1 MSKTAYISELEKF
14 IKLSKD
20 PQWILDL
27 NKKKVC
33 GYNATA
39 FRQFPQYQC
48 DLTLFKDL
56 KELGAGKEEFGCF
69 ENELLYVYLS
79 EKEADLALLH
89 IVPKQSEDY
98 LESVL
103 FKHNIA
109 GVYQTSMDGKLIS
122 CNAAFAEILGYS
134 KEELLGSD
142 GIQLYMQC
150 DDRQSFLEL
159 LQKHTRIKNYENQY
173 LRKDKSVAY
182 CIENAFIK
190 GEGDEALITG
200 TIQDIT
206 DQQLINQKFQRLFQA
221 ATDVV
226 FIIEE
231 DTIVEANRR
240 ANEIFG
246 MANSDLL
253 GLKIWDRLKGLFLFS
268 DSDYELL
275 QHKISHLLEDSDRK
289 RIQLLARRGDAS
301 VFHSEV
307 FMVPFH
313 VGERRFTQ
321 VIVRDISERVLYESS
336 IRESEER
343 FRLMS
348 QAALEGMLIL
358 ENDHIIDCNDQ
369 WVKMMDYR
377 RSEELLGKNIRDF
390 LSDGDLRR
398 IESTFNH
405 KIINKTEIRVQTK
418 EGKTLI
424 LEAMGNEVMYL
435 ESPRSIVLF
444 YDITQRKR
452 TEQALEQSIDR
463 YKNLVENSPNGIF
476 ILNKNKIKYVNL
488 SALNLLEVKEED
500 EVYDEAFSSFFT
512 SIHQVLID
520 NVLNETREGEDLPYQ
535 EFLLLNK
542 QGEEVEVGMK
552 ATLTVYDNQP
562 SIQVTVNNLSTRMQ
576 LLQEQMRAE
585 IAEEINVVLKREI
598 EDHKSTQLQLLQA
611 RNFTRNIIESSIDM
625 IIAFD
630 ENERITEFNS
640 AAQKQ
645 FQYSLNAVE
654 GMSIRML
661 YSKEEDYR
669 LVMKELR
676 EKQFFTGEIKNID
689 AKGNT
694 FTSLLSASVIRNQK
708 GEIEGSMGVS
718 RDITDFK
725 KAEQE
730 LRESEARYRDLFEN
744 ASDFIL
750 NINDEGV
757 LLYANNALKQTL
769 GIDQERS
776 DLNFFDLLKGGRR
789 GFKYGILQ
797 ALSDGTHELI
807 LLSKTGQE
815 ITIQGNCSILYK
827 NGQAHSVR
835 GIFRDITNARLHE
848 KKAREQ
854 TAKMISIFNSTE
866 NLMMWTLD
874 RKGQITSFN
883 ANFHACMN
891 SDFSIEVK
899 RGSNYLKK
907 IRKVLNR
914 EQEKHQISAFD
925 NAFEGRPQQFE
936 LQLITEDGREV
947 WHQIFLNPVY
957 LDDDLD
963 EISCLAYDISDRKEI
978 DKKIRNSLREKEV
991 LLQEVHHR
999 VKNNLQVI
1007 SSILNLQSSF
1017 VEDEKTLEIL
1027 AESQNRIKTMS
1038 YIHETLYQTSDF
1050 SSIGFSEYIETLAR
1064 NLHQS
1069 YSPKGTNVELE
1080 LETAEIILDLDQAI
1094 PCGLI
1099 MNELVSN
1106 ALKYAFKGRTEGVL
1120 SIRIAQN
1127 EKQISLEVK
1136 DNGIGFPEGFEREE
1150 SDSLGLYLV
1159 YALVEQLDAQI
1170 KLSHSNGTCFLIT
1183 FDL

>member
-1 MSKTAYISELEKF
+1 MSKTKRIAELEKF
-14 IKLSKD
+14 IEQSKD
-20 PQWILDL
+20 AQWVLDV
-27 NKKKVC
+27 NEEKIC
-33 GYNATA
+33 AHNAVA
-39 FRQFPQYQC
+39 LRQFPQYQC
-48 DLTLFKDL
+48 ELTLFKLL
-56 KELGAGKEEFGCF
+56 KQFRSDEGQYACF
-69 ENELLYVYLS
+69 ENETCFGQMS
-79 EKEADLALLH
+79 EKEEGLMLLQML
-89 IVPKQSEDY
+89 PKQTEDQ

-122 CNAAFAEILGYS
+122 CNVAFAEILGYT

-142 GIQLYMQC
+142 GIELYMKC
-150 DDRQSFLEL
+150 DDRQTFLEL
-159 LQKHTRIKNYENQY
+159 LQKRTRLKNYENQY
-173 LRKDKSVAY
+173 LKKDKSIAY
-182 CIENAFIK
+182 CIENAFIE

-226 FIIEE
+226 FIVEE
-231 DTIVEANRR
+231 DTIVEANQR

-246 MANSDLL
+246 MTKSDLL
-253 GLKIWDRLKGLFLFS
+253 GLKIWDRTKGLFLFS
-268 DSDYELL
+268 ESDYELL
-275 QHKISHLLEDSDRK
+275 QHKISHLLADADRK

-313 VGERRFTQ
+313 VGKRKFTQ
-321 VIVRDISERVLYESS
+321 VIVRDISERVLYENS

-358 ENDHIIDCNDQ
+358 ENNHIIDCNDQ

-377 RSEELLGKNIRDF
+377 RSEEILGKNIRDF

-398 IESTFNH
+398 IESTFDH
-405 KIINKTEIRVQTK
+405 KLINKTEIRVQTK
-418 EGKTLI
+418 EGRTLI

-435 ESPRSIVLF
+435 GSPRSIVLF

-476 ILNKNKIKYVNL
+476 ILTNNKIKYVNL

-512 SIHQVLID
+512 PSHQALID
-520 NVLNETREGEDLPYQ
+520 HVLNETREGEDLPYQ

-645 FQYSLNAVE
+645 FQYSLDAVE

-661 YSKEEDYR
+661 YSNEEDYR
-669 LVMKELR
+669 LVMQELK
-676 EKQFFTGEIKNID
+676 EKQFYTGEIENID

-750 NINDEGV
+750 NIDDEGFI
-757 LLYANNALKQTL
+757 LYANNAFKQTL
-769 GIDQERS
+769 GLDEES
-776 DLNFFDLLKGGRR
+776 KNLNFFDFLKGGRR

-797 ALSDGTHELI
+797 ALSDGTHELV
-807 LLSKTGQE
+807 LLSKSGQE
-815 ITIQGNCSILYK
+815 ITIQGNCSIRYK

-874 RKGQITSFN
+874 RKGKITSFN
-883 ANFHACMN
+883 ANFHSCMK

-899 RGSNYLKK
+899 RGNNYLKK
-907 IRKVLNR
+907 IKKVLNQ
-914 EQEKHQISAFD
+914 EQEKHQISAFE
-925 NAFEGRPQQFE
+925 NAFDGRPQQFE
-936 LQLITEDGREV
+936 LPLITEDGREV

-978 DKKIRNSLREKEV
+978 DKKIRSSLREKEV

-1069 YSPKGTNVELE
+1069 YTPKGTKVELV
-1080 LETAEIILDLDQAI
+1080 LETAEIVLDLDQAI

-1106 ALKYAFKGRTEGVL
+1106 ALKYAFNGRAEGIL
-1120 SIRIAQN
+1120 SIRISQD
-1127 EKQISLEVK
+1127 ERKISLEVK
-1136 DNGIGFPEGFEREE
+1136 DNGIGFPKGFVPEE

-1159 YALVEQLDAQI
+1159 YALVEQLDAEI
-1170 KLSHSNGTCFLIT
+1170 ELNHSNGTCFLIT
-1183 FDL
+1183 FEL